1 MDKPTAGPAGPAV
14 LAILLAL
21 AALSL
26 ALTHP
31 SLLALAI
38 VIGVVSILICPS
50 PP

>member
-1 MDKPTAGPAGPAV
+1 MDKPPAGPAV

-38 VIGVVSILICPS
+38 GLAVAAILACPL

>member
-1 MDKPTAGPAGPAV
+1 MDKPTAGSAA

-31 SLLALAI
+31 SLWGLAI
-38 VIGVVSILICPS
+38 VLGVVSMLICPS